1 MGSVNASVDLKRD
14 NDVAII
20 TIENPPVNALKH
32 AVRAGLIDALKQVKD
47 PAVKAVVLTGAGRAF
62 SAGADIS
69 EFGKPMHPP
78 GLHEVIAAIES
89 TPKPVVAAIHG
100 TALGGGLEL
109 ALAGHYR
116 VADRGARVGLPDI
129 NLALLPAAAATHPF
143 PRPIGPYHR

>member
-62 SAGADIS
+62 
-69 EFGKPMHPP
+69 
-78 GLHEVIAAIES
+78 
-89 TPKPVVAAIHG
+89 
-100 TALGGGLEL
+100 
-109 ALAGHYR
+109 
-116 VADRGARVGLPDI
+116 
-129 NLALLPAAAATHPF
+129 
-143 PRPIGPYHR
+143 